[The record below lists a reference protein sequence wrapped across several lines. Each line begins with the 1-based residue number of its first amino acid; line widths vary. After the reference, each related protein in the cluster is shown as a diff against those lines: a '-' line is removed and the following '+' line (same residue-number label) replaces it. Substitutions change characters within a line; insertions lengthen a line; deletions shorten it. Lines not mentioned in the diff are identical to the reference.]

1 MDRFA
6 ILLDELGT
14 LIDVPLHPDHLRA
27 CSLYINNAL
36 HVQLKEE
43 ENKERILIA
52 TFLGEL
58 PPGKF
63 QEILL
68 KETLKEN
75 NLFPRIGT
83 FCYSPR
89 NNQLAF
95 FTYASLIGL
104 NGDIL
109 ADVLELFLDRAFSW
123 RTALETGQIPARGQN
138 LLKTGPSI
146 FDVQSKNLPKP

>member
-6 ILLDELGT
+6 MTLADLAT
-14 LIDVPLHPDHLRA
+14 LIDVPLHPDHTRA
-27 CSLYINNAL
+27 CTLYINNAL

-43 ENKERILIA
+43 GNKERILIS
-52 TFLGEL
+52 TFIGEL

-63 QEILL
+63 QEIVL
-68 KETLKEN
+68 KELLKEN
-75 NLFPRIGT
+75 NLFPRVGT

-89 NNQLAF
+89 NNQLAL

-104 NGDIL
+104 TGDLL

-123 RTALETGQIPARGQN
+123 KTGIETGQMPARGQT

-146 FDVQSKNLPKP
+146 FDVRSNTKSSK

>member
-6 ILLDELGT
+6 ILLNDLAN
-14 LIDVPLHPDHLRA
+14 LIDVPLHPDHLRC
-27 CSLYINNAL
+27 CSLYVNNAM

-43 ENKERILIA
+43 ENKDRILIA
-52 TFLGEL
+52 AFIGEL

-63 QEILL
+63 REILL

-75 NLFPRIGT
+75 NLISRVGV

-95 FTYASLIGL
+95 FTYVPMAGL
-104 NGDIL
+104 RGDLLADIL
-109 ADVLELFLDRAFSW
+109 EIFLDRAFSW
-123 RTALETGQIPARGQN
+123 KTALDTGQIPTRGHN
-138 LLKTGPSI
+138 LHKSGPSV
-146 FDVQSKNLPKP
+146 FDIQRK